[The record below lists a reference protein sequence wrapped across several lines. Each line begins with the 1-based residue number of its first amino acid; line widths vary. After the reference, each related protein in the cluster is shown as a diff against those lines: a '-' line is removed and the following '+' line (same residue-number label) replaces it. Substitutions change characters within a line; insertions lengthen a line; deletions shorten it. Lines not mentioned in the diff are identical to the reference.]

1 MYKMWQKF
9 FLAKPKSDA
18 LNTLDFI
25 CSDCKG
31 EKSGFLSS
39 LFEIFK
45 PKH

>member
-1 MYKMWQKF
+1 MIKPIPNFKMYKMWQK

-31 EKSGFLSS
+31 EKVDF
-39 LFEIFK
+39 
-45 PKH
+45 